1 MGSSENGL
9 VDRIQGRVWRLPK
22 GLQAHIYRVMDI
34 ARELAQRHGMDP
46 ERASLGMLAHDVAR
60 AMGDRELIHRATEL
74 GLPIGLVETQLPIL
88 LHGPVGAEILHREDG
103 LSDDML
109 YLAVYWHSTSHP
121 SLDALGKL
129 VFLAD
134 KLDPQKISYYPYIP
148 ILRELAL
155 EDLDRA
161 LLEFLTRETIARV
174 SKGELVHPASYEM
187 LNSLVASSMAA
198 GRESGREPGC

>member
-1 MGSSENGL
+1 MGSGESGL
-9 VDRIQGRVWRLPK
+9 VDRIQRRVRGLPK

-60 AMGDRELIHRATEL
+60 AMSDKELTHRATEL
-74 GLPIGLVETQLPIL
+74 GLPIGVVESRVPVL

-103 LSDDML
+103 LADDML
-109 YLAVYWHSTSHP
+109 YLAVYWHSTGHP
-121 SLDALGKL
+121 SLDTLGKL

-134 KLDPQKISYYPYIP
+134 KLDPQKIRYYPYIP
-148 ILRELAL
+148 LLRELAL

-174 SKGELVHPASYEM
+174 SNGELVHPASYEM
-187 LNSLVASSMAA
+187 LNSLVAASMAA
-198 GRESGREPGC
+198 GREPGSC

>member
-1 MGSSENGL
+1 M
-9 VDRIQGRVWRLPK
+9 DRIQGRVQRLPK

-46 ERASLGMLAHDVAR
+46 ERASLGMLGHDVAR
-60 AMGDRELIHRATEL
+60 AMSDKELIHRATEL
-74 GLPIGLVETQLPIL
+74 GLPIGSVESRVPVL

-103 LSDDML
+103 LADDVL
-109 YLAVYWHSTSHP
+109 YLAVYWHSTGHT

-148 ILRELAL
+148 LLRELAL

-161 LLEFLTRETIARV
+161 LLEFLTREIIARV
-174 SKGELVHPASYEM
+174 GNGELVHPASYET
-187 LNSLVASSMAA
+187 LNALVAASRA
-198 GRESGREPGC
+198 EGREPGS

>member
-1 MGSSENGL
+1 MDSGGNGL
-9 VDRIQGRVWRLPK
+9 LGRIQLRVGRLPK

-34 ARELAQRHGMDP
+34 AQELAQRHGMDP

-60 AMGDRELIHRATEL
+60 AMSVEELTRRATEL
-74 GLPIGLVETQLPIL
+74 GLPIGVVESRVPIL
-88 LHGPVGAEILHREDG
+88 LHGPVGAEILCREDG
-103 LSDDML
+103 LDDDPL
-109 YLAVYWHSTSHP
+109 YRAVYWHSTGHP

-148 ILRELAL
+148 LLRELAL

-174 SKGELVHPASYEM
+174 SNGDLVHPASYEM
-187 LNSLVASSMAA
+187 LNSLVAASMTA
-198 GRESGREPGC
+198 GSKPGSC

>member
-1 MGSSENGL
+1 MGSSESGL
-9 VDRIQGRVWRLPK
+9 VDRIQRRVRRLPN

-46 ERASLGMLAHDVAR
+46 ERASMGMLAHDVAR
-60 AMGDRELIHRATEL
+60 AMDDKELIHRATEF
-74 GLPIGLVETQLPIL
+74 GLPIGVVESRVPVL

-103 LSDDML
+103 LADDVL
-109 YLAVYWHSTSHP
+109 YLAVYWHSTGHP
-121 SLDALGKL
+121 SLDAMGKL

-134 KLDPQKISYYPYIP
+134 KLDPQKISYYPYLLL
-148 ILRELAL
+148 LRELAL

-174 SKGELVHPASYEM
+174 SNGELVHPASYEM
-187 LNSLVASSMAA
+187 LNSLVAASMAA
-198 GRESGREPGC
+198 GREPGSC

>member
-1 MGSSENGL
+1 MGSGENGL
-9 VDRIQGRVWRLPK
+9 ADRIQRRVGHLPK

-46 ERASLGMLAHDVAR
+46 ERASLGMMAHDVAR
-60 AMGDRELIHRATEL
+60 AIGDEELIHRATEL
-74 GLPIGLVETQLPIL
+74 GLPMGVVEYRVPIL

-103 LSDDML
+103 MADDAL
-109 YLAVYWHSTSHP
+109 YLAVYWHSTGHP
-121 SLDALGKL
+121 SLDTLGKL

-148 ILRELAL
+148 LLRELAL

-161 LLEFLTRETIARV
+161 LLEFLTREIIARV
-174 SKGELVHPASYEM
+174 SNGDLVHPASYET
-187 LNSLVASSMAA
+187 LNSLVAASMAVV
-198 GRESGREPGC
+198 REPGN